1 MKKSFDYSGLLI
13 PFVFAALVAYQLLM
27 ARPAT
32 TSIPYSDFHR
42 LVDARLVDDLDIGQS
57 SISGVLRMPE
67 AAANLPASDAAAV
80 KKAGPPWRFTTN
92 RVADDRLVTEL
103 TAAGIRYRGVPDSGW
118 LETLA
123 GWMLPVILLVTFWS
137 FMMRRPGGVR
147 DFSGMGK
154 SQARVYVQQET
165 GITFDDIAG
174 IDEAKAELQQIVAFL
189 RNPERYQRL
198 GGKIP
203 KGVLI
208 VGAPGTGKT
217 LLARAVA
224 GEAAVPFFTISGS
237 AFVEMFVGVG
247 AARVRD
253 LFEQAQQKAPCIVF
267 IDELDALGKAR
278 GVGLMSGNDEREQTL
293 NQLLVEMDG
302 FQANSGVIIMAATN
316 RPEILDPALLRPGRF
331 DRHIAID
338 RPDLN
343 GRKQI
348 LAVHTKRVKLAPEVD
363 LAELAQRTP
372 GFVGADL
379 ANVVNEA
386 ALHAAELGKPAIGM
400 ADFDEAIDRAMTG
413 MERKSRVM
421 NDEEKRTIAY
431 HEAGHALVAQSRVH
445 CDPVKKVSIIPRGIA
460 ALGYTQ
466 QVPTE
471 DRYVLRKSEL
481 LDRLDVLL
489 GGRVAEEIA
498 FGDVSTGAQN
508 DLERAT
514 ALARHMVMQY
524 GMSAKLGLATLDD
537 ATPQGGSP
545 GVWTPGDGR
554 CSEHTAQ
561 LIDEEVR
568 ALLED
573 AHVRVAATLGEHR
586 DALERIA
593 RCLLQHESIDH
604 DTLVALITP
613 PDDRDAA
620 PGPARADAEPVAAT
634 DTSALTRDWR
644 AGRSTAD
651 ADRAVARL
659 RGVVGN
665 DRREPR
671 IGAEHRDALEPV
683 APRREEQ
690 RVDLRQRTLAVQRH
704 GFRDAGVNAGL
715 ERREHRDVIERC
727 DLGRGSEIVRQP
739 DAVAMKR
746 AKQPVSMVLYPERAH
761 LPVCRADHPALRP
774 ADGRLDAVRAVVAER
789 ETHAAGRR
797 ERQQMAVAQPVPVDR
812 VMHLQRQ
819 PHPVGGAG
827 QVSGR
832 IVGGKRAALGGQR
845 GRCGKRVLAHRQRD
859 AARTCARLDA
869 VVA

>member
-1 MKKSFDYSGLLI
+1 MKKTFDYSALLI
-13 PFVFAALVAYQLLM
+13 PIAFGVLIAVQLLM
-27 ARPAT
+27 RQPAT
-32 TSIPYSDFHR
+32 TSISYSDFHR
-42 LVDARLVDDLDIGQS
+42 LVDARLVDDLEIGQS
-57 SISGVLRMPE
+57 SISGALHMPE
-67 AAANLPASDAAAV
+67 AVPMLPASDAIAV
-80 KKAGPPWRFTTN
+80 KKAGPPWRFTTS
-92 RVADDRLVTEL
+92 RVADDRLVATL
-103 TAAGIRYRGVPDSGW
+103 TAAGIRYRGMPDSSW
-118 LETLA
+118 IETLA
-123 GWMLPVILLVTFWS
+123 TWALPVIAFVLVWNV
-137 FMMRRPGGVR
+137 MMRRPGGIR
-147 DFSGMGK
+147 DLSGMGK

-165 GITFDDIAG
+165 GITFSDIAG

-189 RNPERYQRL
+189 REPERYQRL

-224 GEAAVPFFTISGS
+224 GEAAVPFFSISGS

-253 LFEQAQQKAPCIVF
+253 LFQQAQQKAPCIVF

-363 LAELAQRTP
+363 LAELASRTP

-386 ALHAAELGKPAIGM
+386 ALHAAELGKPSIGM

-421 NDEEKRTIAY
+421 NEQEKRTIAY
-431 HEAGHALVAQSRVH
+431 HESGHALVAQSRAH

-471 DRYVLRKSEL
+471 DRYVLRRSEL

-524 GMSAKLGLATLDD
+524 GMSDKIGLSTFND
-537 ATPQGGSP
+537 AASQGRVP
-545 GVWTPGDGR
+545 GAWTPGDGR

-568 ALLED
+568 ALLEGS
-573 AHVRVAATLGEHR
+573 HERVAATLGEHR

-593 RCLLQHESIDH
+593 RCLLLHESIDH
-604 DTLVALITP
+604 DMLVALIAG
-613 PDDRDAA
+613 PDDADE
-620 PGPARADAEPVAAT
+620 PG
-634 DTSALTRDWR
+634 
-644 AGRSTAD
+644 
-651 ADRAVARL
+651 
-659 RGVVGN
+659 
-665 DRREPR
+665 
-671 IGAEHRDALEPV
+671 
-683 APRREEQ
+683 
-690 RVDLRQRTLAVQRH
+690 
-704 GFRDAGVNAGL
+704 
-715 ERREHRDVIERC
+715 
-727 DLGRGSEIVRQP
+727 
-739 DAVAMKR
+739 
-746 AKQPVSMVLYPERAH
+746 
-761 LPVCRADHPALRP
+761 RP
-774 ADGRLDAVRAVVAER
+774 AEAES
-789 ETHAAGRR
+789 ETTT
-797 ERQQMAVAQPVPVDR
+797 
-812 VMHLQRQ
+812 
-819 PHPVGGAG
+819 GAS
-827 QVSGR
+827 V
-832 IVGGKRAALGGQR
+832 
-845 GRCGKRVLAHRQRD
+845 
-859 AARTCARLDA
+859 
-869 VVA
+869 

>member
-1 MKKSFDYSGLLI
+1 MKKTFDYSGLMI
-13 PFVFAALVAYQLLM
+13 PIAFAVLVAYQLL
-27 ARPAT
+27 AAQPAT
-32 TSIPYSDFHR
+32 TSISYSDFHR
-42 LVDARLVDDLDIGQS
+42 LVDARLVDELDIGQS
-57 SISGVLRMPE
+57 SISGALRMPQ
-67 AAANLPASDAAAV
+67 AATMLPASDAVAV
-80 KKAGPPWRFTTN
+80 KKAGSPWRFTTN
-92 RVADDRLVTEL
+92 RVGDDHLVAAL
-103 TAAGIRYRGVPDSGW
+103 TAAGIRYRGMPDSGW
-118 LETLA
+118 IAMLA
-123 GWMLPVILLVTFWS
+123 TWLLPMIVLVLVWN
-137 FMMRRPGGVR
+137 FMMRRPGGMR
-147 DFSGMGK
+147 DLSGMGK

-189 RNPERYQRL
+189 RSPERYQRL

-224 GEAAVPFFTISGS
+224 GEAGVPFFTISGS

-338 RPDLN
+338 RPDLV

-386 ALHAAELGKPAIGM
+386 ALRAAELGKPAIAM
-400 ADFDEAIDRAMTG
+400 TDFDEAIDRAMTG

-421 NDEEKRTIAY
+421 NEQEKRTIAY
-431 HEAGHALVAQSRVH
+431 HEAGHALVAQSRPH

-471 DRYVLRKSEL
+471 DRYVLRRSEL

-524 GMSAKLGLATLDD
+524 GMSDRLGLMTLDD
-537 ATPQGGSP
+537 AVSQGGVP
-545 GVWTPGDGR
+545 AVWTPGDGH

-568 ALLED
+568 ALLDD
-573 AHVRVAATLGEHR
+573 AHARVAATLGEHR

-593 RCLLQHESIDH
+593 SSLLQHESIGH
-604 DTLVALITP
+604 DRLTALITP
-613 PDDRDAA
+613 PDDTGDARR
-620 PGPARADAEPVAAT
+620 PTQADTETTT
-634 DTSALTRDWR
+634 DAS
-644 AGRSTAD
+644 
-651 ADRAVARL
+651 V
-659 RGVVGN
+659 
-665 DRREPR
+665 
-671 IGAEHRDALEPV
+671 
-683 APRREEQ
+683 
-690 RVDLRQRTLAVQRH
+690 
-704 GFRDAGVNAGL
+704 
-715 ERREHRDVIERC
+715 
-727 DLGRGSEIVRQP
+727 
-739 DAVAMKR
+739 
-746 AKQPVSMVLYPERAH
+746 
-761 LPVCRADHPALRP
+761 
-774 ADGRLDAVRAVVAER
+774 
-789 ETHAAGRR
+789 
-797 ERQQMAVAQPVPVDR
+797 
-812 VMHLQRQ
+812 
-819 PHPVGGAG
+819 
-827 QVSGR
+827 
-832 IVGGKRAALGGQR
+832 
-845 GRCGKRVLAHRQRD
+845 
-859 AARTCARLDA
+859 
-869 VVA
+869 

>member
-13 PFVFAALVAYQLLM
+13 PIAFAVLVAVQLLM
-27 ARPAT
+27 YQPAT
-32 TSIPYSDFHR
+32 TSISYSDFHR
-42 LVDARLVDDLDIGQS
+42 LVAARLVDDLEIGSS
-57 SISGVLRMPE
+57 SISGTLRMPE
-67 AAANLPASDAAAV
+67 AGAALPASDAAAV
-80 KKAGPPWRFTTN
+80 KKTGAPWRFTTN
-92 RVADDRLVTEL
+92 RVSDDSLVPSL
-103 TAAGIRYRGVPDSGW
+103 TTAGIRYRGAADTGW
-118 LETLA
+118 IGTLA
-123 GWMLPVILLVTFWS
+123 TWALPLIGFVAIWS
-137 FMMRRPGGVR
+137 FMMRRPGGMR
-147 DFSGMGK
+147 DLSGMGK
-154 SQARVYVQQET
+154 SRARVYLQKET

-253 LFEQAQQKAPCIVF
+253 LFEQAQQCAPCIVF

-338 RPDLN
+338 RPDLT

-348 LAVHTKRVKLAPEVD
+348 LAVHTKRVKLAPDVD

-400 ADFDEAIDRAMTG
+400 DDFDEAIDRALTG
-413 MERKSRVM
+413 LERKSRVM
-421 NDEEKRTIAY
+421 NAQEKLTIAY
-431 HEAGHALVAQSRVH
+431 HEAGHALVAESRAH
-445 CDPVKKVSIIPRGIA
+445 CDPVKKVSIIPRGVA

-471 DRYVLRKSEL
+471 DRYVLRRSEL
-481 LDRLDVLL
+481 LDRIDALL
-489 GGRVAEEIA
+489 GGRVAEELV

-514 ALARHMVMQY
+514 AMARHMVMQY
-524 GMSAKLGLATLDD
+524 GMSEKIGLATFDD
-537 ATPQGGSP
+537 GDGHAGMPGG
-545 GVWTPGDGR
+545 WRAGDGR
-554 CSEHTAQ
+554 CSEHTARM
-561 LIDEEVR
+561 IDDEVHT
-568 ALLED
+568 LLTD
-573 AHVRVAATLGEHR
+573 AHARVLATLGARR

-593 RCLLQHESIDH
+593 RRLLECEV
-604 DTLVALITP
+604 L
-613 PDDRDAA
+613 
-620 PGPARADAEPVAAT
+620 E
-634 DTSALTRDWR
+634 
-644 AGRSTAD
+644 
-651 ADRAVARL
+651 
-659 RGVVGN
+659 
-665 DRREPR
+665 
-671 IGAEHRDALEPV
+671 RDAL
-683 APRREEQ
+683 Q
-690 RVDLRQRTLAVQRH
+690 
-704 GFRDAGVNAGL
+704 
-715 ERREHRDVIERC
+715 
-727 DLGRGSEIVRQP
+727 
-739 DAVAMKR
+739 
-746 AKQPVSMVLYPERAH
+746 
-761 LPVCRADHPALRP
+761 ALI
-774 ADGRLDAVRAVVAER
+774 DGRIAPSAPS
-789 ETHAAGRR
+789 AAS
-797 ERQQMAVAQPVPVDR
+797 ADCAY
-812 VMHLQRQ
+812 L
-819 PHPVGGAG
+819 
-827 QVSGR
+827 
-832 IVGGKRAALGGQR
+832 
-845 GRCGKRVLAHRQRD
+845 RD
-859 AARTCARLDA
+859 QTE
-869 VVA
+869 

>member
-1 MKKSFDYSGLLI
+1 MKKPFDYAGLLI
-13 PFVFAALVAYQLLM
+13 PLAFAVLVAYQWLM
-27 ARPAT
+27 AQPAT
-32 TSIPYSDFHR
+32 TTISYSDFHR
-42 LVDARLVDDLDIGQS
+42 LVDARLVDDLDIGQA
-57 SISGVLRMPE
+57 SISGALRMPE
-67 AAANLPASDAAAV
+67 AGALLPAADAAAV

-92 RVADDRLVTEL
+92 RVADDRLVAAL
-103 TAAGIRYRGVPDSGW
+103 AAAGIRYRGAPDSGW
-118 LETLA
+118 PGALLA
-123 GWMLPVILLVTFWS
+123 WGLPLVVMVLFWS
-137 FMMRRPGGVR
+137 FMMRRPGGIR
-147 DFSGMGK
+147 DPGSMGK

-224 GEAAVPFFTISGS
+224 GEAAVPFFSISGS

-302 FQANSGVIIMAATN
+302 FQANSGVIIVAATN

-338 RPDLN
+338 RPDVN
-343 GRKQI
+343 GRRQI
-348 LAVHTKRVKLAPEVD
+348 LGVHVKRVKLADDVD
-363 LAELAQRTP
+363 LGELAQRTP
-372 GFVGADL
+372 GVVGADL

-386 ALHAAELGKPAIGM
+386 ALHAAELGKAAIGM

-421 NDEEKRTIAY
+421 NEEEKRTIAY

-537 ATPQGGSP
+537 ASARGGSP

-554 CSEHTAQ
+554 CSEHTAR

-568 ALLED
+568 ALLEA
-573 AHVRVAATLGEHR
+573 AHGRVAATLGEHR
-586 DALERIA
+586 DALDRIA
-593 RCLLQHESIDH
+593 QCLLQHESIDH
-604 DTLVALITP
+604 DRLAALVAAP
-613 PDDRDAA
+613 DAA
-620 PGPARADAEPVAAT
+620 GGPSGPVRDTAETTSDA
-634 DTSALTRDWR
+634 SA
-644 AGRSTAD
+644 
-651 ADRAVARL
+651 
-659 RGVVGN
+659 
-665 DRREPR
+665 
-671 IGAEHRDALEPV
+671 
-683 APRREEQ
+683 
-690 RVDLRQRTLAVQRH
+690 
-704 GFRDAGVNAGL
+704 
-715 ERREHRDVIERC
+715 
-727 DLGRGSEIVRQP
+727 
-739 DAVAMKR
+739 
-746 AKQPVSMVLYPERAH
+746 
-761 LPVCRADHPALRP
+761 
-774 ADGRLDAVRAVVAER
+774 
-789 ETHAAGRR
+789 
-797 ERQQMAVAQPVPVDR
+797 
-812 VMHLQRQ
+812 
-819 PHPVGGAG
+819 
-827 QVSGR
+827 
-832 IVGGKRAALGGQR
+832 
-845 GRCGKRVLAHRQRD
+845 
-859 AARTCARLDA
+859 
-869 VVA
+869 

>member
-1 MKKSFDYSGLLI
+1 MKKTFDYSALLI
-13 PFVFAALVAYQLLM
+13 PIAFGVLIAVQLLM
-27 ARPAT
+27 RQPAA
-32 TSIPYSDFHR
+32 TSISYSDFHR
-42 LVDARLVDDLDIGQS
+42 LVDARLVDDLEIGQS
-57 SISGVLRMPE
+57 SISGALRMPE
-67 AAANLPASDAAAV
+67 AVPMLPASDAIAV
-80 KKAGPPWRFTTN
+80 KKAGPPWRFSTN
-92 RVADDRLVTEL
+92 RVADDRLVATL
-103 TAAGIRYRGVPDSGW
+103 TAAGIRYRGMPDSSW
-118 LETLA
+118 IETLA
-123 GWMLPVILLVTFWS
+123 TWAFPVIAFVLVWNV
-137 FMMRRPGGVR
+137 MMRRPGGIR
-147 DFSGMGK
+147 DLSGMGK

-165 GITFDDIAG
+165 GITFSDIAG

-189 RNPERYQRL
+189 REPERYQRL

-224 GEAAVPFFTISGS
+224 GEAAVPFFSISGS

-253 LFEQAQQKAPCIVF
+253 LFQQAQQKAPCIVF

-363 LAELAQRTP
+363 LAELASRTP

-421 NDEEKRTIAY
+421 NEQEKRTIAY
-431 HEAGHALVAQSRVH
+431 HESGHALVAQSRAH

-471 DRYVLRKSEL
+471 DRYVLRRSEL

-524 GMSAKLGLATLDD
+524 GMSDKIGLSTFDD
-537 ATPQGGSP
+537 AASQGRVP
-545 GVWTPGDGR
+545 GAWTPGDGR

-568 ALLED
+568 ALLEGS
-573 AHVRVAATLGEHR
+573 HERVAATLGEHR

-593 RCLLQHESIDH
+593 QCLLLHESIDH
-604 DTLVALITP
+604 DMLVALI
-613 PDDRDAA
+613 
-620 PGPARADAEPVAAT
+620 
-634 DTSALTRDWR
+634 
-644 AGRSTAD
+644 AGLDD
-651 ADRAVARL
+651 AD
-659 RGVVGN
+659 
-665 DRREPR
+665 EP
-671 IGAEHRDALEPV
+671 G
-683 APRREEQ
+683 
-690 RVDLRQRTLAVQRH
+690 
-704 GFRDAGVNAGL
+704 
-715 ERREHRDVIERC
+715 
-727 DLGRGSEIVRQP
+727 
-739 DAVAMKR
+739 
-746 AKQPVSMVLYPERAH
+746 
-761 LPVCRADHPALRP
+761 RP
-774 ADGRLDAVRAVVAER
+774 AEAES
-789 ETHAAGRR
+789 ETAT
-797 ERQQMAVAQPVPVDR
+797 
-812 VMHLQRQ
+812 
-819 PHPVGGAG
+819 GAS
-827 QVSGR
+827 V
-832 IVGGKRAALGGQR
+832 
-845 GRCGKRVLAHRQRD
+845 
-859 AARTCARLDA
+859 
-869 VVA
+869 

>member
-1 MKKSFDYSGLLI
+1 MNKSFDYSGLLI
-13 PFVFAALVAYQLLM
+13 PIAFAVLVAVQLL
-27 ARPAT
+27 ARQPAAT
-32 TSIPYSDFHR
+32 PISYSDFHH
-42 LVDARLVDDLDIGQS
+42 LVDARLVADLEIGQS
-57 SISGVLRMPE
+57 SISGTLRMPE
-67 AAANLPASDAAAV
+67 AGAALPASDAAEV
-80 KKAGPPWRFTTN
+80 KDAGPPWRFTTN
-92 RVADDRLVTEL
+92 RVSDEGLVAAL
-103 TAAGIRYRGVPDSGW
+103 THAGIRYRGATDTGW
-118 LETLA
+118 MGTLA
-123 GWMLPVILLVTFWS
+123 AWIFPLIGFVVIWN
-137 FMMRRPGGVR
+137 FMMRRPGGMR
-147 DFSGMGK
+147 DLSGMGK
-154 SQARVYVQQET
+154 SRARVYMQKET

-253 LFEQAQQKAPCIVF
+253 LFEQAQQSAPCIVF

-338 RPDLN
+338 RPDLT

-421 NDEEKRTIAY
+421 NEQEKRTIAY
-431 HEAGHALVAQSRVH
+431 HESGHALVAQSRAH

-471 DRYVLRKSEL
+471 DRYVLRRSEL

-524 GMSAKLGLATLDD
+524 GMSEKVGLATLDD
-537 ATPQGGSP
+537 GAPQGGAP
-545 GVWTPGDGR
+545 GVWTPGDGH

-573 AHVRVAATLGEHR
+573 AHARVTATLGEHR

-593 RCLLQHESIDH
+593 LSLLQHESIDH
-604 DTLVALITP
+604 DMLVTLIAP
-613 PDDRDAA
+613 PDDADVTPR
-620 PGPARADAEPVAAT
+620 PAQADAETTTGV
-634 DTSALTRDWR
+634 SA
-644 AGRSTAD
+644 
-651 ADRAVARL
+651 
-659 RGVVGN
+659 
-665 DRREPR
+665 
-671 IGAEHRDALEPV
+671 
-683 APRREEQ
+683 
-690 RVDLRQRTLAVQRH
+690 
-704 GFRDAGVNAGL
+704 
-715 ERREHRDVIERC
+715 
-727 DLGRGSEIVRQP
+727 
-739 DAVAMKR
+739 
-746 AKQPVSMVLYPERAH
+746 
-761 LPVCRADHPALRP
+761 
-774 ADGRLDAVRAVVAER
+774 
-789 ETHAAGRR
+789 
-797 ERQQMAVAQPVPVDR
+797 
-812 VMHLQRQ
+812 
-819 PHPVGGAG
+819 
-827 QVSGR
+827 
-832 IVGGKRAALGGQR
+832 
-845 GRCGKRVLAHRQRD
+845 
-859 AARTCARLDA
+859 
-869 VVA
+869 